1 MARGAGARRS
11 RYWRYL
17 LAAALLIAASL
28 GFGTFVP
35 RPFFD
40 LASEAVATDNKISAS
55 TRTVLVLSS
64 EIHTDLALPAA
75 PDVVARFAFMAEDG
89 LDPKLPG
96 VEYLIAGWGGR
107 SFYIETPTWSD
118 LKPGPV
124 FSALTLDRSVMHVGL
139 AGEIDKNHPTVT
151 AIELDE
157 ASFERLIQS
166 VLASFTRTSGGS
178 PVVVAGA
185 NYGDYDLFY
194 EAEGWFNAIVGCNVW
209 TARMLRQAGLRTGW
223 WTPLPVLLTTSLEL
237 HNPASRL
244 GYSPVAR

>member
-1 MARGAGARRS
+1 MAPGTGARWS
-11 RYWRYL
+11 RYRRYL
-17 LAAALLIAASL
+17 PGALVLIVASL
-28 GFGTFVP
+28 GLGTLLP

-40 LASEAVATDNKISAS
+40 LASEAVAKDSQISAS

-64 EIHTDLALPAA
+64 EIHTDLALPAT
-75 PDVVARFAFMAEDG
+75 PDVLARFAFLAADG
-89 LDPKLPG
+89 LDPAQPG

-118 LKPGPV
+118 IKPGPV

-139 AGEIDKNHPTVT
+139 AGEIDRKHPTVM

-157 ASFERLIQS
+157 ASFERLIRS
-166 VLASFTRTSGGS
+166 VAASFSRSSHGA
-178 PVVVAGA
+178 PILVAGV
-185 NYGDYDLFY
+185 NYGDYDRFY
-194 EAEGWFNAIVGCNVW
+194 EAEGWFNAIVGCNIW

-223 WTPLPVLLTTSLEL
+223 WTPLPVLLTTSLKL
-237 HNPASRL
+237 HNPAGRL